1 MNFLR
6 ISGFLALLVAIQT
19 SLSAQDESASAPIID
34 TGGEYKEP
42 IPEEGNPQYIDI
54 NPGGDVAPVAVTP
67 ETKVIPSQRLEEWDL
82 PVQLADGF
90 KIKKVYDFLNDPE
103 ITKVGRERSLEY
115 EFQYFNH
122 GAVTKAQ
129 RYNRVGQYYVVTWS
143 CKGDPKE
150 VTLRLDY
157 RQGLT
162 REKVTT
168 LEIPYE
174 DAKGTYKGTFAVT
187 GDQYYLNGQL
197 LSWRIS
203 LVHDGVIVAQEKS
216 FVW

>member
-1 MNFLR
+1 MNPRVL
-6 ISGFLALLVAIQT
+6 IMVAITGMFLWGQADLAAQT
-19 SLSAQDESASAPIID
+19 NDGEPVIETGAADAPTVEEIPI
-34 TGGEYKEP
+34 EP
-42 IPEEGNPQYIDI
+42 IPEMETD
-54 NPGGDVAPVAVTP
+54 APAEAGAVEEVTM
-67 ETKVIPSQRLEEWDL
+67 PSPRGEWDI
-82 PVQLADGF
+82 PVQESPDF
-90 KIKKVYDFLNDPE
+90 KIRKVYEFLNDE
-103 ITKVGRERSLEY
+103 DENLVGDERSLAY
-115 EFQYFNH
+115 EFEYFNH

-129 RYNRVGQYYVVTWS
+129 RYNRKGQYYVVTWS
-143 CKGDPKE
+143 TRGEAKD

-174 DAKGTYKGTFAVT
+174 EAKGTFKGTFAIT
-187 GDQYYLNGQL
+187 GDRYYLNGQV

-203 LVHDGVIVAQEKS
+203 LVRDGVIVAQEKS